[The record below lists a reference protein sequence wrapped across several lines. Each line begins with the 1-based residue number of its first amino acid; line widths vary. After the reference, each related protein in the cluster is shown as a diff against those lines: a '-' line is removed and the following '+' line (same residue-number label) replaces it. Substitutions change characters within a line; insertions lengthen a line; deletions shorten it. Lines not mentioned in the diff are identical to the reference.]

1 VPTEADVR
9 RYLRQYSQAV
19 SANRNRPCFEIT
31 PGPEKVARG
40 TSCPKVFVTKEFS
53 RHVPMWVTVIRRAIL
68 GKKQGGGTGEDTLL
82 VDTRD
87 GRVMD
92 ESSVRR
98 TVKTIVSTMSHLPVE
113 KRDVNMQLIRRTFA
127 TLAFQHFKAGKTS
140 FTTEEAFLEH
150 LRSVMNTSINELTR
164 TYIAVL
170 SENFRGPAEEIAGML
185 ASPDDVVEESH
196 STLRV

>member
-9 RYLRQYSQAV
+9 RYLRQCSQAV
-19 SANRNRPCFEIT
+19 SANRNRACFEIT

-40 TSCPKVFVTKEFS
+40 PSCPKIFVTKEFS
-53 RHVPMWVTVIRRAIL
+53 RHMCVTVIRRAIL
-68 GKKQGGGTGEDTLL
+68 GKKQGGGIGEETLL
-82 VDTRD
+82 VDIHD
-87 GRVMD
+87 SRVVD

-113 KRDVNMQLIRRTFA
+113 KGDVNMQLTRRKFS
-127 TLAFQHFKAGKTS
+127 TLAFQHFKAGKTR
-140 FTTEEAFLEH
+140 FTTEEACLEH
-150 LRSVMNTSINELTR
+150 LRSVMDTSINELTR
-164 TYIAVL
+164 TYTSVL
-170 SENFRGPAEEIAGML
+170 SEKFRGPAEEIAGML